1 MNQDTNTDKNTNPTS
16 ESDNNQDSQQMGQAT
31 KLLMQSYLN
40 FLRNTSNKNQEEVE
54 QKLREVLD
62 IFNHLSQKDFFS
74 NNEENSESEKYFIND
89 FAPELLRVLLY
100 ENSKNPNIREI
111 IQDLLN
117 VYVKEFRKAF
127 ETINMENTEF
137 KVNLWEKVVN
147 MFKSEDNLFYRTGLD
162 NKDATDSFL
171 DVIYEKLNPDYATWR
186 EALKPGDK
194 VDYLYKDSAMSFSG
208 YKGIGVCNWTR
219 AEILSVDANKVAQLR
234 LLGTDDFFNSSLTS
248 FYILPYKMLSF
259 DFEWR
264 EKIQKGDEIDFLDNR
279 PWYRSS
285 VLDVNENISL
295 SNNDFFLISVFFFDF
310 NLNNTI

>member
-279 PWYRSS
+279 SWYRSS

-295 SNNDFFLISVFFFDF
+295 SNNDFFLISVFFFRF
-310 NLNNTI
+310 